1 MLPVSV
7 FTWGLG
13 HQYLNVGVGTQ
24 TFSPYHEV
32 NRKLLLKLTYLSS
45 LLPLWLSWYKNPPAM
60 RETWVLSLG
69 WEDPLEKGTATHSSI
84 LAWIIPW
91 TVKSLG
97 SKRVGHNWMTF
108 TFTSVPYPTQ
118 CLAFKK
124 KLQTNLSHG
133 PVTKNLP
140 DNAGDTVWSL
150 YCKDPTCDRASKP
163 MCHNYWAQALECGSH
178 NCWSLC
184 IQKLYSATREAT
196 QWEAHASHRRVNPTC
211 YN

>member
-1 MLPVSV
+1 
-7 FTWGLG
+7 
-13 HQYLNVGVGTQ
+13 
-24 TFSPYHEV
+24 
-32 NRKLLLKLTYLSS
+32 
-45 LLPLWLSWYKNPPAM
+45 M

-84 LAWIIPW
+84 LACIISW

-97 SKRVGHNWMTF
+97 SQRVGHNWMTF

-133 PVTKNLP
+133 SVIKNLP

-150 YCKDPTCDRASKP
+150 YCEDPTCDRATEP

-196 QWEAHASHRRVNPTC
+196 TVRSPCLTHKSKPNLLPLVKAHAQQWRPRIAKGGGGGGEGGRQGRRHKWYQLSFSVSAFSMI
-211 YN
+211 